1 MAIEYKPT
9 AEDDLEDISAD
20 EKLLVDEQPKFEHRE
35 GADCESC
42 RKVIEVRDIAERADE
57 FKIYEVAE
65 LGTVNSIVR
74 EALIG
79 LFGEP
84 AAAVTVLRRRR
95 GSLGVAID
103 FFLD

>member
-1 MAIEYKPT
+1 MTVEYKT
-9 AEDDLEDISAD
+9 TTEDHLEDIGAD
-20 EKLLVDEQPKFEHRE
+20 EKLLVDEKSKFEHRE

-65 LGTVNSIVR
+65 LRTVNTIVR
-74 EALIG
+74 KALSC
-79 LFGEP
+79 LLGEP
-84 AAAVTVLRRRR
+84 AAAVTVLRRR
-95 GSLGVAID
+95 GSSLGVAID